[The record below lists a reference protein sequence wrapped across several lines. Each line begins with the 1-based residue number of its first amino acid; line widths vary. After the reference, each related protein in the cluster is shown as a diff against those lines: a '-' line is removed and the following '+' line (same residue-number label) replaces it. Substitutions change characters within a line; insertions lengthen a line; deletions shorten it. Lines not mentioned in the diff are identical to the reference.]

1 VTRLRQASARQAGDG
16 SEFTPHV
23 SRFRLASGL
32 PSTNASRMENP
43 DQFRELFRMQKALN
57 ERIGVKTGGMSEEDQ
72 TKWILFK
79 STSKHALERKV
90 R

>member
-1 VTRLRQASARQAGDG
+1 
-16 SEFTPHV
+16 
-23 SRFRLASGL
+23 
-32 PSTNASRMENP
+32 MENP